1 MFLKK
6 IEPNLLKE
14 VESLCNNNKKIDCLI
29 YSNNYNL
36 TKKYLSNNLIEIKE
50 FPFISAFGLS
60 TNKENLL
67 KYSLIN
73 HVDYITSEAKVF
85 TQTNIAKKII
95 DVDAFYNQNITGKGI
110 TVAVIDTGIAPHLDF
125 TLKKNRII
133 FFKDFVNNKKKAYDD
148 NGHGSFVSGVIA
160 GSGVVSKNKYS
171 GVAYN
176 ANLIGLKAL
185 NSKGETG
192 AFTILDAMQWVYDN
206 REKYNIKVVCMSFG
220 STPLNFNDPLS
231 KGAENL
237 WNAGVTVVAAAGNS
251 GPSEET
257 IKSPGINNKII
268 TVGALE
274 DNRNINELDINK
286 FSIADFSSRGP
297 AFNYFKPDCIA
308 PGVNIVGIKNT
319 GFYTTMSGT
328 SVATPFVAGV
338 CALLCEKYPKI
349 TPNQIKYILLNNCIK
364 ISGNRNF
371 EGFGLINCKY

>member
-1 MFLKK
+1 MFLNK

-14 VESLCNNNKKIDCLI
+14 VELLSNSNKKIDCLI
-29 YSNNYNL
+29 YSNNYKL
-36 TKKYLSNNLIEIKE
+36 TKNYLAKNLISAKE
-50 FPFISAFGLS
+50 FPFISAFGLNI
-60 TNKENLL
+60 NKENLL

-85 TQTNIAKKII
+85 TQTNIAKKVI
-95 DVDAFYNQNITGKGI
+95 DVDSLYKQNITGKGI
-110 TVAVIDTGIAPHLDF
+110 TIAVIDTGIAPHLDF

-133 FFKDFVNNKKKAYDD
+133 HFKDFVNNKTKTYDD
-148 NGHGSFVSGVIA
+148 NGHGSFVSGIIA

-185 NSKGETG
+185 NSNGETG

-206 REKYNIKVVCMSFG
+206 KEKYNIKVVCMSFG
-220 STPLNFNDPLS
+220 STPLSFNDPLS

-251 GPSEET
+251 GPNEET

-274 DNRNINELDINK
+274 DTRNINDIEYSK
-286 FSIADFSSRGP
+286 YTIADFSSRGP
-297 AFNYFKPDCIA
+297 AFNYFKPDCVA
-308 PGVNIVGIKNT
+308 PGVGIIGIKNT

>member
-14 VESLCNNNKKIDCLI
+14 VESLCNINKKIDCLI

-36 TKKYLSNNLIEIKE
+36 TKKYLSNNIKDIKE

-73 HVDYITSEAKVF
+73 HIDYITSEAKVF

-95 DVDAFYNQNITGKGI
+95 DVDNLYNQNITGKGI

-133 FFKDFVNNKKKAYDD
+133 FFKDFVNNKLKTYDD

-268 TVGALE
+268 TVGALQ
-274 DNRNINELDINK
+274 DNRNINELDFNK